1 MYLSCCVW
9 ALSASEEEVMSGMQ
23 SLGFRWI
30 DIRPEFLTT
39 TDAQEFARSRSLEV
53 SSVAASYGMP
63 ENAALDSPDA
73 GSRSAALAHVD
84 QVVAHCAALGGSAVY
99 LVPGADDSRAALARY
114 ADSLLTAAQKA
125 ATKGVRL
132 GVEHFPGTALA
143 SAASTLEF
151 INAID
156 HPNLGLLFDIG
167 HVQISD
173 EDPAAVIRQ
182 AGERLAYVHLDDND
196 GEGDLHW
203 ALFDGVLTAET
214 LRDTFRALE
223 EIEYTGAISLE
234 LSPLL
239 SDPLQ
244 ALQRSRQIVLDC
256 GAEYIHES

>member
-1 MYLSCCVW
+1 MPGRAAQHW
-9 ALSASEEEVMSGMQ
+9 PMSIR
-23 SLGFRWI
+23 LLPIAPRW
-30 DIRPEFLTT
+30 
-39 TDAQEFARSRSLEV
+39 
-53 SSVAASYGMP
+53 
-63 ENAALDSPDA
+63 
-73 GSRSAALAHVD
+73 
-84 QVVAHCAALGGSAVY
+84 GGSAVY

-182 AGERLAYVHLDDND
+182 AGVSGWPMSILTTTTERVICI
-196 GEGDLHW
+196 GRC
-203 ALFDGVLTAET
+203 LTA
-214 LRDTFRALE
+214 
-223 EIEYTGAISLE
+223 
-234 LSPLL
+234 
-239 SDPLQ
+239 
-244 ALQRSRQIVLDC
+244 C
-256 GAEYIHES
+256 